1 LKLSNYVTL
10 ITTVPESHA
19 DSVREAI
26 GHAGAGKIGNYS
38 YCSFSI
44 KGTGRFMPNKGSSP
58 FIGKAEVLEKVVEE
72 RIEVPC
78 SRSVLEDVIKA
89 IKKAH
94 PYEQPMIAVFPCYEF
109 EKETGSAVLD

>member
-1 LKLSNYVTL
+1 MELSDFVTL
-10 ITTVPESHA
+10 VTTVPESHA

-38 YCSFSI
+38 HCSFST
-44 KGTGRFMPNKGSSP
+44 KGMGRFMPNKGSSP
-58 FIGKAEVLEKVVEE
+58 FIGKNEVIEMVVEE

-78 SRSVLEDVIKA
+78 SRSILDDVIKA
-89 IKKAH
+89 IKKSH

-109 EKETGSAVLD
+109 EKNRND